1 MKCFK
6 AFFSTGWKTIEK
18 DKNYGE
24 ILISYNHETIL

>member
-1 MKCFK
+1 MKCFTVIF
-6 AFFSTGWKTIEK
+6 ATRWKTIEE